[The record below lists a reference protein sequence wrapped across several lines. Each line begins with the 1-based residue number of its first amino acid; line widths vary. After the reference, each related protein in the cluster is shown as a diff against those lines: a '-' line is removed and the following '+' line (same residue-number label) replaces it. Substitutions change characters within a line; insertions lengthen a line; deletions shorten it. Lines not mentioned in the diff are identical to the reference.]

1 MTAATEL
8 YLEKKVA
15 QLCTYHRCKCAPAEG
30 AQLCPRHLRKQRK
43 RDARYKARLRA
54 RRRHAGQCAFC
65 PAKSKTYRCMACVI
79 KAGFAPRKSV
89 QSSVDKS
96 ARIAAR
102 TVMHGDGRTR
112 YHGQARRGQQSRAQL
127 DEQDLA
133 DAIARLQ
140 RAKDGLAAARSPEAQ
155 LLPRIQREE
164 AERAALAQLELAGRF
179 LDDVGERNSRLNGPV
194 RIPASGRR

>member
-1 MTAATEL
+1 AVRLAAVGGVAVTAATEL

-96 ARIAAR
+96 ARI
-102 TVMHGDGRTR
+102 
-112 YHGQARRGQQSRAQL
+112 
-127 DEQDLA
+127 
-133 DAIARLQ
+133 
-140 RAKDGLAAARSPEAQ
+140 
-155 LLPRIQREE
+155 
-164 AERAALAQLELAGRF
+164 
-179 LDDVGERNSRLNGPV
+179 
-194 RIPASGRR
+194 